1 MSSLWSTLMS
11 PFLQV
16 VSSVLVAAHSLLVRL
31 GGDPQAGLVWAGA
44 IALLVLVVRSAL
56 LLVVVHQVRTA
67 HAAARA
73 RPALAAVRARY
84 QGQRDREAL
93 LHQATELRAVQAEHG
108 VSQWALVP
116 LLVQAPVFYALFLVL
131 REAAAGIP
139 VGAMT
144 AGLAQSVLHAS
155 LFGASLARTLVQG
168 GAPGWGTVV
177 VGAVAVAVAL
187 ITYLT
192 SRHLVA
198 ANLPAEAVEGV
209 MGTVQRL
216 MPAISALMMLGSA
229 TVLPLGVLLYWLV
242 GAVFTAGQQWV
253 VNRWAPTPSSRAFA
267 VRAARLAVA
276 G

>member
-16 VSSVLVAAHSLLVRL
+16 VSFVLVVAHSLLVRA
-31 GGDPQAGLVWAGA
+31 GGDPQAGLVWAGS
-44 IALLVLVVRSAL
+44 IALLVAVVRSAL
-56 LLVVVHQVRTA
+56 LPVVVHQVRTA

-84 QGQRDREAL
+84 HGRRDRQAL
-93 LHQATELRAVQAEHG
+93 QRQAAELRAVQAEHG
-108 VSQWALVP
+108 LSQWAMVP
-116 LLVQAPVFYALFLVL
+116 LLVQAPVFYALFLLL
-131 REAAAGIP
+131 REAAAGAP

-144 AGLAQSVLHAS
+144 VSLAQSMTVAM
-155 LFGASLARTLVQG
+155 TQ
-168 GAPGWGTVV
+168 GTVV
-177 VGAVAVAVAL
+177 VAVVAVAVAL

-192 SRHLVA
+192 GRHLVA
-198 ANLPAEAVEGV
+198 ANLPAEALEGV

-242 GAVFTAGQQWV
+242 SAIFTAGQQLV

-267 VRAARLAVA
+267 VRAARLAQA

>member
-11 PFLQV
+11 PFLQA
-16 VSSVLVAAHSLLVRL
+16 VSFVLVAAHSLLVRL

-44 IALLVLVVRSAL
+44 IALLVLVVRSAVL
-56 LLVVVHQVRTA
+56 PVVVHQVRTA

-73 RPALAAVRARY
+73 RPALVAVRARY
-84 QGQRDREAL
+84 QGRRDREAL
-93 LHQATELRAVQAEHG
+93 LSQATELRAVQAEHG
-108 VSQWALVP
+108 LSQWALVP
-116 LLVQAPVFYALFLVL
+116 LLLQAPIFYALFLVL
-131 REAAAGIP
+131 REAAAGTP

-144 AGLAQSVLHAS
+144 TTVAQSVRHAS
-155 LFGASLARTLVQG
+155 VLGASLAQTLVQG

-177 VGAVAVAVAL
+177 VGVVAAAIGL
-187 ITYLT
+187 ITFLT
-192 SRHLVA
+192 SMHLVA

-216 MPAISALMMLGSA
+216 MPAISALMMVGSA
-229 TVLPLGVLLYWLV
+229 TVLPFGVLLYWLV
-242 GAVFTAGQQWV
+242 SAVFTAAQQWV

-267 VRAARLAVA
+267 VRAARLART